1 MNQTCISSA
10 PPSPLTS
17 FSLPSHPP
25 PPSPLTSS
33 HFPLPPSPSPLIPFS
48 LPLFSSLLSTCFFL
62 PSLSPPS
69 HFLLIP
75 LHLPSHFV
83 SHPSHT
89 PLPTLSIPLTSPS
102 LLSFPSHPPLTPPFL
117 ILSLDLFSLW
127 KKEIILVLYVAE
139 LFSHIIFFI
148 ESCIQTFQFVLLLEN
163 FGQPAAGRVG
173 DDVCT
178 LSSLINLL
186 NQFWVQLVLVV
197 TWCCY

>member
-1 MNQTCISSA
+1 MSQTCISSA
-10 PPSPLTS
+10 SPSPYLS
-17 FSLPSHPP
+17 PLSPLSPFPLIPLSLPSH
-25 PPSPLTSS
+25 
-33 HFPLPPSPSPLIPFS
+33 FPLIP
-48 LPLFSSLLSTCFFL
+48 LR
-62 PSLSPPS
+62 
-69 HFLLIP
+69 
-75 LHLPSHFV
+75 LPSHFV

-139 LFSHIIFFI
+139 LFSHIIFI